1 MKYIFTLS
9 ICLFSFTSF
18 GKTTDTIRVYSPDG
32 KTELSIWMNKK
43 IYYSVSYQ
51 GTIIS
56 RASSLDL
63 IIDDEKSLS
72 VNNSIKSYTTKKIHS
87 IIDVTVSDRRKK
99 IKDEYNE
106 LNIIFKKPFQL
117 TYRIYNDGIAY
128 QIGINFND
136 SLYIRNEIANFN
148 FENNTKSYI
157 PIVHKREGEDI
168 FHNSFEEEYPLIDL
182 DTLSEKEM
190 AYNPVLIMPSS
201 GPRMAITESD
211 LLDYPGM
218 FLQGSNSNSLTA
230 TFAPFPLDEKITDAM
245 YAERIVTKRAE
256 YIAHIPGKRKLPWRI
271 IMIADEDKK
280 LPENDMVYKLATPS
294 KIKDLSWITPG
305 KATDEWIID
314 INLFNIPFKAGINT
328 ETYKYYIDFAK
339 RFGFDRIMMDAGWS
353 DNNDLFNI
361 TPEINMDT
369 LSAYAKSKNIKLS
382 MWTLA
387 LTLDK
392 QLDSALL
399 QFKKWGVDF
408 IMTDFIDR
416 DDQKMVNF
424 YERIAK
430 ACADQQIM
438 IMYHGAHPP
447 KGFNRTYPNAI
458 GREGVLGSEYSV
470 WSQKVTPQHNLILP
484 FTRMLAGPFDYEP
497 GFLNNANKKSF
508 RNIEGN
514 PMSYGTRC
522 HQLAMFVVYDSPIQ
536 IFSGNPSQG
545 YLEPSFMELLG
556 SIPTGWDETIILDAK
571 IGEYIVTARK
581 KNNDW
586 YIAGMNNWNAR
597 EQIINLDFLDSS
609 NYNATICID
618 GINAEKFA
626 ADYSI
631 KQSNVNK
638 TNNISIKS
646 AQGGGFLLKLSKID
660 ARTDLKH
667 N

>member
-1 MKYIFTLS
+1 MS
-9 ICLFSFTSF
+9 
-18 GKTTDTIRVYSPDG
+18 
-32 KTELSIWMNKK
+32 KK
-43 IYYSVSYQ
+43 IYYTVSYQ
-51 GTIIS
+51 GEIIS

-63 IIDDEKSLS
+63 IIDDERSLS
-72 VNNSIKSYTTKKIHS
+72 VNNSIRSYTTKKINS
-87 IIDVTVSDRRKK
+87 LIDVIVSDRRKR
-99 IKDEYNE
+99 IIDEYNE
-106 LNIIFKKPFQL
+106 LNIVFKKPFQL

-128 QIGINFND
+128 QIAVNFND
-136 SLYIRNEIANFN
+136 SIYIKDEIAGFN

-157 PIVHKREGEDI
+157 PIIHKREGEDI
-168 FHNSFEEEYPLIDL
+168 FHNSFEEEYPLINL
-182 DTLSEKEM
+182 DTLSEREM

-201 GPRMAITESD
+201 GPRIAITESD

-218 FLQGSNSNSLTA
+218 FLKGTNSNSLTA
-230 TFAPFPLDEKITDAM
+230 TFAPFPLEEKITDAM

-256 YIAHIPGKRKLPWRI
+256 YIAYIPGKRKLPWRI

-294 KIKDLSWITPG
+294 KIKDLSWITPSKG
-305 KATDEWIID
+305 TDEWIID

-353 DNNDLFNI
+353 DRNDLFNI
-361 TPEINMDT
+361 IPEINMDT

-430 ACADQQIM
+430 ACAEQQIM
-438 IMYHGAHPP
+438 IMYHGAPAP

-458 GREGVLGSEYSV
+458 GREGVLGSEYSI

-484 FTRMLAGPFDYEP
+484 FTRMLAGPLDYEP
-497 GFLNNANKKSF
+497 GFLNNVNKKSF

-545 YLEPSFMELLG
+545 YFEPSFMELLG
-556 SIPTGWDETIILDAK
+556 SIPTGWDETIVLDAK

-597 EQIINLDFLDSS
+597 EQIINLDFLNGS

-631 KQSNVNK
+631 SQSTLNK
-638 TNNISIKS
+638 NDKISIKS
-646 AQGGGFLLKLSKID
+646 APGGGFLLKLSK
-660 ARTDLKH
+660 

>member
-1 MKYIFTLS
+1 MKFIFTLTC
-9 ICLFSFTSF
+9 CLFVFTSF
-18 GKTTDTIRVYSPDG
+18 CKTTDTIRVYSPDG
-32 KTELSIWMNKK
+32 KTEVSLWMNKK

-51 GTIIS
+51 GEIIS

-63 IIDDEKSLS
+63 IIDDERSLS
-72 VNNSIKSYTTKKIHS
+72 VNNSIRSYTTKKINS
-87 IIDVTVSDRRKK
+87 LINVIVSDRRKK
-99 IKDEYNE
+99 IIDEYNE
-106 LNIIFKKPFQL
+106 LSIVFKKPFQL
-117 TYRIYNDGIAY
+117 TYRIYNDGLAY
-128 QIGINFND
+128 QIAVNFND
-136 SLYIRNEIANFN
+136 SIYIKDEIARFN

-157 PIVHKREGEDI
+157 PIIHKREGEDI
-168 FHNSFEEEYPLIDL
+168 FHNSFEEEYPLINL

-201 GPRMAITESD
+201 GPRIAITESD

-218 FLQGSNSNSLTA
+218 FLKGTNSNSLTA
-230 TFAPFPLDEKITDAM
+230 TFAPFPLEEKITDAM

-256 YIAHIPGKRKLPWRI
+256 YIAYIPGKRKLPWRI

-294 KIKDLSWITPG
+294 NIKDLSWITPSKG
-305 KATDEWIID
+305 TDEWIID

-353 DNNDLFNI
+353 DRNNLFNI
-361 TPEINMDT
+361 IPEINMDT

-392 QLDSALL
+392 QLDSALQ

-430 ACADQQIM
+430 ACAEQQIM
-438 IMYHGAHPP
+438 IMYHGAPAP

-458 GREGVLGSEYSV
+458 GREGVLGSEYSI

-484 FTRMLAGPFDYEP
+484 FTRMLAGPLDYEP
-497 GFLNNANKKSF
+497 GFLNNANQKSF

-545 YLEPSFMELLG
+545 YFEPSFMELLG
-556 SIPTGWDETIILDAK
+556 SIPTGWDETIVLDAK

-597 EQIINLDFLDSS
+597 EQIINLDFLNGS

-631 KQSNVNK
+631 SQSTLNK
-638 TNNISIKS
+638 NDKISIKS
-646 AQGGGFLLKLSKID
+646 APGGGFLLKLSK
-660 ARTDLKH
+660 

>member
-1 MKYIFTLS
+1 MKFIFTLTC
-9 ICLFSFTSF
+9 CLFVFTSF
-18 GKTTDTIRVYSPDG
+18 CKTTDTIRVYSPDG
-32 KTELSIWMNKK
+32 KTEVRIWMSKK
-43 IYYSVSYQ
+43 IYYTVSYQ
-51 GTIIS
+51 GEIIS

-63 IIDDEKSLS
+63 IIDDERSLS
-72 VNNSIKSYTTKKIHS
+72 VNNSIRSYTTKKINS
-87 IIDVTVSDRRKK
+87 LIDVIVSDRRKR
-99 IKDEYNE
+99 IIDEYNE
-106 LNIIFKKPFQL
+106 LNIVFKKPFQL

-128 QIGINFND
+128 QIAVNFND
-136 SLYIRNEIANFN
+136 SIYIKDEIAGFN

-157 PIVHKREGEDI
+157 PIIHKREGEDI
-168 FHNSFEEEYPLIDL
+168 FHNSFEEEYPLINL
-182 DTLSEKEM
+182 DTLSEREM

-201 GPRMAITESD
+201 GPRIAITESD

-218 FLQGSNSNSLTA
+218 FLKGTNSNSLTA
-230 TFAPFPLDEKITDAM
+230 TFAPFPLEEKITDAM

-256 YIAHIPGKRKLPWRI
+256 YIAYIPGKRKLPWRI

-294 KIKDLSWITPG
+294 KIKDLSWITPSKG
-305 KATDEWIID
+305 TDEWIID

-353 DNNDLFNI
+353 DRNDLFNI
-361 TPEINMDT
+361 IPEINMDT

-430 ACADQQIM
+430 ACAEQQIM
-438 IMYHGAHPP
+438 IMYHGAPAP

-458 GREGVLGSEYSV
+458 GREGVLGSEYSI

-484 FTRMLAGPFDYEP
+484 FTRMLAGPLDYEP
-497 GFLNNANKKSF
+497 GFLNNVNKKSF

-545 YLEPSFMELLG
+545 YFEPSFMELLG
-556 SIPTGWDETIILDAK
+556 SIPTGWDETIVLDAK

-597 EQIINLDFLDSS
+597 EQIINLDFLNGS

-631 KQSNVNK
+631 SQSTLNK
-638 TNNISIKS
+638 NDKISIKS
-646 AQGGGFLLKLSKID
+646 APGGGFLLKLSK
-660 ARTDLKH
+660 

>member
-1 MKYIFTLS
+1 MKFIFTLTC
-9 ICLFSFTSF
+9 CLFVFTSF
-18 GKTTDTIRVYSPDG
+18 CKTTDTIRVYSPDG
-32 KTELSIWMNKK
+32 KTEVSLWMNKK

-51 GTIIS
+51 GEIIS

-63 IIDDEKSLS
+63 IIDDERSLS
-72 VNNSIKSYTTKKIHS
+72 VNNSIRSYTTKKINS
-87 IIDVTVSDRRKK
+87 LINVIVSDRRKK
-99 IKDEYNE
+99 IIDEYNE
-106 LNIIFKKPFQL
+106 LSIVFKKPFQL
-117 TYRIYNDGIAY
+117 TYRIYNDGLAY
-128 QIGINFND
+128 QIAVNFND
-136 SLYIRNEIANFN
+136 SIYIKDEIARFN

-157 PIVHKREGEDI
+157 PIIHKREGEDI
-168 FHNSFEEEYPLIDL
+168 FHNSFEEEYPLINL

-201 GPRMAITESD
+201 GPRIAITESD

-218 FLQGSNSNSLTA
+218 FLKGTNSNSLTA
-230 TFAPFPLDEKITDAM
+230 TFAPFPLEEKITDAM

-256 YIAHIPGKRKLPWRI
+256 YIAYIPGKRKLPWRI

-294 KIKDLSWITPG
+294 KIKDLSWITPSKG
-305 KATDEWIID
+305 TDEWIID

-353 DNNDLFNI
+353 DRNDLFNI
-361 TPEINMDT
+361 IPEINMDT

-430 ACADQQIM
+430 ACAEQQIM
-438 IMYHGAHPP
+438 IMYHGAPAP

-458 GREGVLGSEYSV
+458 GREGVLGSEYSI

-484 FTRMLAGPFDYEP
+484 FTRMLAGPLDYEP
-497 GFLNNANKKSF
+497 GFLNNANQKSF

-545 YLEPSFMELLG
+545 YFEPSFMELLG
-556 SIPTGWDETIILDAK
+556 SIPTGWDETIVLDAK

-597 EQIINLDFLDSS
+597 EQIINLDFLNGS

-631 KQSNVNK
+631 SQSTLNK
-638 TNNISIKS
+638 NDKISIKS
-646 AQGGGFLLKLSKID
+646 APGGGFLLKLSK
-660 ARTDLKH
+660 

>member
-1 MKYIFTLS
+1 MKFIFTLTC
-9 ICLFSFTSF
+9 CLFVFTSF
-18 GKTTDTIRVYSPDG
+18 CKTTDTIRVYSPDG
-32 KTELSIWMNKK
+32 KTEVSLWMNKK

-51 GTIIS
+51 GEIIS

-63 IIDDEKSLS
+63 IIDDERSLS
-72 VNNSIKSYTTKKIHS
+72 VNNSIRSYTTKKINS
-87 IIDVTVSDRRKK
+87 LIDVIVSDRRKK
-99 IKDEYNE
+99 IIDEYNE
-106 LNIIFKKPFQL
+106 LNIVFKKPFLL

-128 QIGINFND
+128 QIAVNFND
-136 SLYIRNEIANFN
+136 SIYIKNEIARFN

-157 PIVHKREGEDI
+157 PIIHKREGEDI
-168 FHNSFEEEYPLIDL
+168 FHNSFEEEYPLINL

-190 AYNPVLIMPSS
+190 GYNPVLIMPSS
-201 GPRMAITESD
+201 GPRIAITESD

-218 FLQGSNSNSLTA
+218 FLKGTNSNSLTA
-230 TFAPFPLDEKITDAM
+230 TFAPFPLEEKITDAM

-256 YIAHIPGKRKLPWRI
+256 YIAYIPGKRKLPWRI

-294 KIKDLSWITPG
+294 KIKDLSWITPSKG
-305 KATDEWIID
+305 TDEWIID

-353 DNNDLFNI
+353 DRNDLFNI
-361 TPEINMDT
+361 IPEINMDT

-430 ACADQQIM
+430 ACAEQQIM
-438 IMYHGAHPP
+438 IMYHGAPAP

-458 GREGVLGSEYSV
+458 GREGVLGSEYSI

-484 FTRMLAGPFDYEP
+484 FTRMLAGPLDYEP
-497 GFLNNANKKSF
+497 GFLNNVNQKSF

-522 HQLAMFVVYDSPIQ
+522 HQLAMFVIYDSPIQ

-545 YLEPSFMELLG
+545 YFEPSFMELLG
-556 SIPTGWDETIILDAK
+556 SIPTGWDETIVLDAK

-597 EQIINLDFLDSS
+597 EQIINLDFLDGS

-631 KQSNVNK
+631 SQSTLNK
-638 TNNISIKS
+638 NDKISIKS
-646 AQGGGFLLKLSKID
+646 APGGGFLLKLSK
-660 ARTDLKH
+660 

>member
-1 MKYIFTLS
+1 MKFIFTLTC
-9 ICLFSFTSF
+9 CLFVFTSF
-18 GKTTDTIRVYSPDG
+18 CKTIDTIRIYSPDG
-32 KTELSIWMNKK
+32 KTELSLWMNKK

-51 GTIIS
+51 GEIIS

-63 IIDDEKSLS
+63 IIDDERSLS
-72 VNNSIKSYTTKKIHS
+72 VNNSIRSYTTKKINS
-87 IIDVTVSDRRKK
+87 LINVIVSDRRKK
-99 IKDEYNE
+99 IINEYNE
-106 LNIIFKKPFQL
+106 LSIVFKKPFQL

-128 QIGINFND
+128 QIAVNFND
-136 SLYIRNEIANFN
+136 SIYIKNEIARFN

-157 PIVHKREGEDI
+157 PIIHKREGEDI
-168 FHNSFEEEYPLIDL
+168 FHNSFEEEYPLINL

-190 AYNPVLIMPSS
+190 GYNPVLIMPSS
-201 GPRMAITESD
+201 GPRIAITESD

-218 FLQGSNSNSLTA
+218 FLKGTNSNSLTA
-230 TFAPFPLDEKITDAM
+230 TFAPIPLEEKITDAM

-256 YIAHIPGKRKLPWRI
+256 YIAYIPGKRKLPWRI

-294 KIKDLSWITPG
+294 KIKDLSWITPSKG
-305 KATDEWIID
+305 TDEWIID

-353 DNNDLFNI
+353 DRNDLFNI
-361 TPEINMDT
+361 IPEINMDT

-430 ACADQQIM
+430 ACAEQQIM
-438 IMYHGAHPP
+438 IMYHGAPAP

-458 GREGVLGSEYSV
+458 GREGVLGSEYSI

-484 FTRMLAGPFDYEP
+484 FTRMLAGPLDYEP
-497 GFLNNANKKSF
+497 GFLNNVNQKSF

-545 YLEPSFMELLG
+545 YFEPSFMELLG
-556 SIPTGWDETIILDAK
+556 SIPTGWDETIVLDAK

-597 EQIINLDFLDSS
+597 EQIINLDFLNGS

-631 KQSNVNK
+631 SQSTLNK
-638 TNNISIKS
+638 NDKISIKS
-646 AQGGGFLLKLSKID
+646 APGGGFLLKLSK
-660 ARTDLKH
+660 

>member
-1 MKYIFTLS
+1 MKFIFTLTC
-9 ICLFSFTSF
+9 CLFVFTSF
-18 GKTTDTIRVYSPDG
+18 CKTTDTIRVYSPDG
-32 KTELSIWMNKK
+32 KTEVRIWMSKK
-43 IYYSVSYQ
+43 IYYTVSYQ
-51 GTIIS
+51 GEIIS

-63 IIDDEKSLS
+63 IIDDERSLS
-72 VNNSIKSYTTKKIHS
+72 VNNSIRSYTTKKINS
-87 IIDVTVSDRRKK
+87 LIDVIVSDRRKR
-99 IKDEYNE
+99 IIDEYNE
-106 LNIIFKKPFQL
+106 LNIVFKKPFQL

-128 QIGINFND
+128 QIAVNFND
-136 SLYIRNEIANFN
+136 SIYIKDEIAGFN

-157 PIVHKREGEDI
+157 PIIHKREGEDI
-168 FHNSFEEEYPLIDL
+168 FHNSFEEEYPLINL
-182 DTLSEKEM
+182 DTLSEREM

-201 GPRMAITESD
+201 GPRIAITESD

-218 FLQGSNSNSLTA
+218 FLKGTNSNSLTA
-230 TFAPFPLDEKITDAM
+230 TFAPFPLEEKITDAM

-256 YIAHIPGKRKLPWRI
+256 YIAYIPGKRKLPWRI

-294 KIKDLSWITPG
+294 KIKDLSWITPSKG
-305 KATDEWIID
+305 TDEWIID

-353 DNNDLFNI
+353 DRNNLFNI
-361 TPEINMDT
+361 IPEINMDT

-430 ACADQQIM
+430 ACAEQQIM
-438 IMYHGAHPP
+438 IMYHGAPAP

-458 GREGVLGSEYSV
+458 GREGVLGSEYSI

-484 FTRMLAGPFDYEP
+484 FTRMLAGPLDYEP
-497 GFLNNANKKSF
+497 GFLNNVNQKSF

-545 YLEPSFMELLG
+545 YFEPSFMELLG
-556 SIPTGWDETIILDAK
+556 SIPTGWDETIVLDAK

-597 EQIINLDFLDSS
+597 EQIINLDFLNGS

-631 KQSNVNK
+631 SQSTLNK
-638 TNNISIKS
+638 NDKISIKS
-646 AQGGGFLLKLSKID
+646 APGGGFLLKLSK
-660 ARTDLKH
+660 

>member
-1 MKYIFTLS
+1 
-9 ICLFSFTSF
+9 
-18 GKTTDTIRVYSPDG
+18 
-32 KTELSIWMNKK
+32 MNKK

-51 GTIIS
+51 GEIIS

-63 IIDDEKSLS
+63 IIDDERSLS
-72 VNNSIKSYTTKKIHS
+72 VNNSIRSYTTKKINS
-87 IIDVTVSDRRKK
+87 LINVIVSDRRKK
-99 IKDEYNE
+99 IIDEYNE
-106 LNIIFKKPFQL
+106 LSIVFKKPFQL
-117 TYRIYNDGIAY
+117 TYRIYNDGLAY
-128 QIGINFND
+128 QIAVNFND
-136 SLYIRNEIANFN
+136 SIYIKDEIARFN

-157 PIVHKREGEDI
+157 PIIHKREGEDI
-168 FHNSFEEEYPLIDL
+168 FHNSFEEEYPLINL

-201 GPRMAITESD
+201 GPRIAITESD

-218 FLQGSNSNSLTA
+218 FLKGTNSNSLTA
-230 TFAPFPLDEKITDAM
+230 TFAPFPLEEKITDAM

-256 YIAHIPGKRKLPWRI
+256 YIAYIPGKRKLPWRI

-294 KIKDLSWITPG
+294 KIKDLSWITPSKG
-305 KATDEWIID
+305 TDEWIID

-353 DNNDLFNI
+353 DRNDLFNI
-361 TPEINMDT
+361 IPEINMDT

-430 ACADQQIM
+430 ACAEQQIM
-438 IMYHGAHPP
+438 IMYHGAPAP

-458 GREGVLGSEYSV
+458 GREGVLGSEYSI

-484 FTRMLAGPFDYEP
+484 FTRMLAGPLDYEP
-497 GFLNNANKKSF
+497 GFLNNANQKSF

-545 YLEPSFMELLG
+545 YFEPSFMELLG
-556 SIPTGWDETIILDAK
+556 SIPTGWDETIVLDAK

-597 EQIINLDFLDSS
+597 EQIINLDFLNGS

-631 KQSNVNK
+631 SQSTLNK
-638 TNNISIKS
+638 NDKISIKS
-646 AQGGGFLLKLSKID
+646 APGGGFLLKLSK
-660 ARTDLKH
+660 